1 MDIHKRIK
9 TLCKER
15 GMLFKELAKSVG
27 ITEVGLRQSLK
38 GKPSLTTLEK
48 VAFALNVETWEL
60 LTNNVIT
67 NNAKPIFVCP
77 HCGTHLHIT
86 LEEEDSKEK
95 GTAAT
100 DKDKETAAINKGK
113 GTAATDSTENA
124 SEDWDSAL
132 KEGLANF

>member
-15 GMLFKELAKSVG
+15 GMLFKELAKRVG
-27 ITEVGLRQSLK
+27 ITEVGLRKSLK

-48 VAFALNVETWEL
+48 VASALNVETWEL

-77 HCGTHLHIT
+77 HCGTRLHIT
-86 LEEEDSKEK
+86 LEEDSKGKEA
-95 GTAAT
+95 AAT
-100 DKDKETAAINKGK
+100 NKGK
-113 GTAATDSTENA
+113 ETAATDSTENT
-124 SEDWDSAL
+124 SEEWDSVL

>member
-1 MDIHKRIK
+1 MNIHEKVKII
-9 TLCKER
+9 CKEK
-15 GMLFKELAKSVG
+15 GILFKDLATKVG
-27 ITEVGLRQSLK
+27 ITDVGLRQSLK
-38 GKPSLTTLEK
+38 GNPSLSILK
-48 VAFALNVETWEL
+48 RVALALGVEFWEL
-60 LTNNVIT
+60 LITDNV
-67 NNAKPIFVCP
+67 KQIFVCP
-77 HCGTHLHIT
+77 HCGTRLHIT

-124 SEDWDSAL
+124 SEEWDSAL

>member
-27 ITEVGLRQSLK
+27 ITEVGLRKSLK

-77 HCGTHLHIT
+77 HCGTRLHIT
-86 LEEEDSKEK
+86 LEEDSKDK

-100 DKDKETAAINKGK
+100 NKGK
-113 GTAATDSTENA
+113 GMAATDSTENA

>member
-1 MDIHKRIK
+1 
-9 TLCKER
+9 
-15 GMLFKELAKSVG
+15 MLFKELAKSVG
-27 ITEVGLRQSLK
+27 ITEVGLRKSLK

-77 HCGTHLHIT
+77 HCGTRLHIT
-86 LEEEDSKEK
+86 LEEDSKDK

-100 DKDKETAAINKGK
+100 DKDKGMAAN
-113 GTAATDSTENA
+113 DSTENA

>member
-15 GMLFKELAKSVG
+15 GMLFKELAKNVG

-60 LTNNVIT
+60 LITDNVIT
-67 NNAKPIFVCP
+67 NNVKPIFVCP
-77 HCGTHLHIT
+77 HCGTRLHIT
-86 LEEEDSKEK
+86 LEEDSKDK

-100 DKDKETAAINKGK
+100 NKDK
-113 GTAATDSTENA
+113 GTAATDSTENVKK
-124 SEDWDSAL
+124 EFDSAL
-132 KEGLANF
+132 KECLANF

>member
-27 ITEVGLRQSLK
+27 ITEVGLRKSLK

-60 LTNNVIT
+60 LITNNVIT
-67 NNAKPIFVCP
+67 DNVKPIFVCP
-77 HCGTHLHIT
+77 HCGTRLHIT
-86 LEEEDSKEK
+86 LEEDSKNQ

-100 DKDKETAAINKGK
+100 NKDK
-113 GTAATDSTENA
+113 GTAATDSTENVKK
-124 SEDWDSAL
+124 EFDSAL

>member
-15 GMLFKELAKSVG
+15 GMLFKELAKNVG
-27 ITEVGLRQSLK
+27 ITEVGLRKSLK

-60 LTNNVIT
+60 LITNNVIT
-67 NNAKPIFVCP
+67 DNIKPAFVCP
-77 HCGTHLHIT
+77 HCGTRLHIT
-86 LEEEDSKEK
+86 LEEDSKDK

-100 DKDKETAAINKGK
+100 NKDK
-113 GTAATDSTENA
+113 GTAATDSTENT

>member
-77 HCGTHLHIT
+77 HCGTRLHIT
-86 LEEEDSKEK
+86 LEEDSKEI

-100 DKDKETAAINKGK
+100 NKGKDKAAINKGN
-113 GTAATDSTENA
+113 GTAANESTENT
-124 SEDWDSAL
+124 SEDLDSAL